1 MRIQQ
6 GTAKTEQDHGGDL
19 KTGQRQKVNSKNSL
33 FDIEREKEVLSGEE
47 RKTREKEGDI
57 VGV

>member
-1 MRIQQ
+1 M
-6 GTAKTEQDHGGDL
+6 